1 MDKALLDTDIL
12 SEVLKGRHPQVVARA
27 EAYLRHHT
35 VLTVSVVSVM
45 EVVSGLQR
53 MARWE
58 QLERFLQALGEMEV
72 LALDRESAVLAGRID
87 GDLWRAGQRIGRAD
101 PMVAAQAIV
110 HGGGVGDGEC
120 ASLCACGGVGLPVAC
135 GELAGGGIEAVL
147 TIDPTR
153 GNQVRLDWLL
163 YDGHGN
169 LVRLMVND

>member
-27 EAYLRHHT
+27 EACLSAPHRADCI
-35 VLTVSVVSVM
+35 SVVSVM

-58 QLERFLQALGEMEV
+58 QLERFLQALGELEV
-72 LALDRESAVLAGRID
+72 LPLERESAVLAGRID
-87 GDLWRAGQRIGRAD
+87 EDLWRVGQRIGRAD

-110 HGGGVGDGEC
+110 HGVGVGDGEC
-120 ASLCACGGVGLPVAC
+120 ASLCACGGGRLPVAC
-135 GELAGGGIEAVL
+135 GELAGGGVEAVL

-153 GNQVRLDWLL
+153 GHQARLDLVAVRWARQLGAF
-163 YDGHGN
+163 DGE
-169 LVRLMVND
+169 

>member
-87 GDLWRAGQRIGRAD
+87 GDLWRAGQRVGRAD

-110 HGGGVGDGEC
+110 HGLVLVTGNVRHYARVAEVGYP
-120 ASLCACGGVGLPVAC
+120 LR
-135 GELAGGGIEAVL
+135 I
-147 TIDPTR
+147 
-153 GNQVRLDWLL
+153 
-163 YDGHGN
+163 
-169 LVRLMVND
+169 VNWREEG